1 MGKHILTQRRGRGTP
16 QFRSRKTA
24 KVSSTRYPITD
35 LTKTLTYTVKNIIH
49 ESGRLAPLMVVSG
62 QGNTF
67 YMPAAKGIEEGQ
79 KIYMGPGAPVK
90 DGNIIPIGNLPEGT
104 LIYNIE
110 RVLNDGGKFVKSA
123 GDYAIIMG
131 HESGWTS
138 VKMPSG
144 KKIMLPSSVRAT
156 VGIVAG
162 GGVDEKPILKATL
175 RKMAMKAR
183 GRKYPFVR
191 GIAMSAV
198 YHPHGGGRHQ
208 HPGKPTTVARNTP
221 PGRKVGNIAARKTG
235 RGK

>member
-35 LTKTLTYTVKNIIH
+35 PSKTVEYKVRNIIH
-49 ESGRLAPLMVVSG
+49 ESGRLAPLMVVYG
-62 QGNTF
+62 QGNT
-67 YMPAAKGIEEGQ
+67 YYLPAVKGLEEGR
-79 KIYMGPGAPVK
+79 KIYIGPDAPVN
-90 DGNIIPIGNLPEGT
+90 DGNIIPIGNLPEGS
-104 LIYNIE
+104 LVYNIE
-110 RVLNDGGKFVKSA
+110 KVLNDGGKYVKSA

-138 VKMPSG
+138 IKMPSG
-144 KKIMLPSSVRAT
+144 KKIMLPSTVRAT

-162 GGVDEKPILKATL
+162 GGVNEKPILKA
-175 RKMAMKAR
+175 AMHKATMRAR
-183 GRKYPFVR
+183 GRKYPRVR

-208 HPGKPTTVARNTP
+208 HPGKATTVSRLTP

>member
-1 MGKHILTQRRGRGTP
+1 MGKHILTQRKGRGTQ

-35 LTKTLTYTVKNIIH
+35 LSKTVEYTVKNIIH
-49 ESGRLAPLMVVSG
+49 ESGRLAPLMVLHG
-62 QGNTF
+62 QGHT
-67 YMPAAKGIEEGQ
+67 YYLPAVKGLEEGR
-79 KIYMGPGAPVK
+79 KIFIGPEAPIK
-90 DGNIIPIGNLPEGT
+90 DGNVISIGNLPEGT
-104 LIYNIE
+104 LVYNIE
-110 RVLNDGGKFVKSA
+110 KVLNDGGKFVKSA
-123 GDYAIIMG
+123 GGYAIIMG

-138 VKMPSG
+138 IKMPSG
-144 KKIMLPSSVRAT
+144 KKALFPSTVRAT

-162 GGVDEKPILKATL
+162 GGVNEKPILKATL
-175 RKMAMKAR
+175 HKMTMRAR
-183 GRKYPFVR
+183 GRKYPIVR

-208 HPGKPTTVARNTP
+208 HPGKPTTISRSTP